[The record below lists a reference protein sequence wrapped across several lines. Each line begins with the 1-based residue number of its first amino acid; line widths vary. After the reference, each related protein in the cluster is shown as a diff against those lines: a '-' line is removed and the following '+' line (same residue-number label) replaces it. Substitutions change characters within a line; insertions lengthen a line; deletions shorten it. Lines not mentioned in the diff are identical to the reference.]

1 MGKGSCGG
9 MCGGTCGGGM
19 CGGYCGSGSCAA
31 HGGSYGGGMC
41 GLFGR
46 RFHKGPFMA
55 LALLTLAVWLGFK
68 ARNEARQYDFIGVPI
83 ERNVITVNGEGKVLG
98 IPDIATI
105 DLGMTVEK
113 KTVSEAQQENTK
125 VMNSLVAKLKESGV
139 AKEDIQ
145 TNGYSVYP
153 SYDWNDGKQSLRGYT
168 VSQNV
173 HVKIRDLSKVGEIV
187 GAAGSLGANQIGGI
201 SFTVDQPDALKAEA
215 RDKAIK
221 DARVKA
227 DALAKAAGIT
237 LEKVVSFSEVQP
249 GYPGP
254 IYYAKDALGLGGATA
269 EAVAPSVEA
278 GSSEFVVN
286 VSISYQI
293 Q

>member
-1 MGKGSCGG
+1 
-9 MCGGTCGGGM
+9 
-19 CGGYCGSGSCAA
+19 
-31 HGGSYGGGMC
+31 
-41 GLFGR
+41 
-46 RFHKGPFMA
+46 MA
-55 LALLTLAVWLGFK
+55 LALLALAAWLGLK
-68 ARNEARQYDFIGVPI
+68 ARNEAREFDFIGVPI
-83 ERNVITVNGEGKVLG
+83 ERNVITVSGEGRVFG

-113 KTVSEAQQENTK
+113 KTVAEAQQENTK
-125 VMNSLVAKLKESGV
+125 VMNALVAKLKESGV

-153 SYDWNDGKQSLRGYT
+153 SYDWNDGKQTLRGYT

-187 GAAGSLGANQIGGI
+187 GAAGMLGANQIGGI
-201 SFTVDQPDALKAEA
+201 NFTVDEPEALKDEA
-215 RDKAIK
+215 RAEAIK
-221 DARVKA
+221 DAKEKA
-227 DALAKAAGIT
+227 AVLAAAAGIT
-237 LEKVVSFSEVQP
+237 LEKVVSFSENTG

-254 IYYAKDALGLGGATA
+254 IYYAKDSLGMGGGP
-269 EAVAPSVEA
+269 EAASAPSVEA
-278 GSSEFVVN
+278 GSSEFVVS